1 MTTNIW
7 DKLNK
12 QGGIYQA
19 GIYIVQDGKQRHL
32 LEYLNDKFS
41 PIGVDY
47 FKNNPTMLDRS
58 GWYYITENGTTKIM
72 DAQHSQAR
80 KAYEQLF
87 YEVMTPFASHL
98 PNVANSDY
106 GNAQHWGAAMN
117 QLVKL
122 GKQQTQKSKQQT
134 QNPNSAVNKAGE
146 TLGVKPDPVDIGS
159 NMQVPQDE
167 KPLAKD
173 LRDKVESSAL
183 ANVQD
188 FLSQIDPY
196 LAGTINRQDF
206 HQLTKNDLNLFSQA
220 SKWALAMKKHGW
232 SAEQQDIVDK
242 LDNFLNTRAE
252 AQILSTLDVPVEER
266 REYLNNYFRQLP
278 DLKKGTIPKASQ
290 FGFMPPNEKNGLSY
304 LVNQNLSLDSM
315 NQLIAT
321 GYKVVFNPNLLSPE
335 GAERYAKQIKGSVA
349 PIYDYDGDGLKD
361 VYIYDKTGKI
371 AVINGHRLKRD
382 DKAVLKRLFYQQYP
396 AKERK
401 KMGGFKGWLNTV
413 LFQVG
418 PYNWKG
424 ERTVRVTKE
433 NWEML
438 QFLHD
443 KGYLKKKPEAFLPKT
458 NKSFSSTVKTHIL
471 DSIKSALKRIFPSQA
486 KSTWYLPIN
495 QVRDVLYKIIAGSYM
510 HNIAQ
515 QRGILSSLESTMT
528 NYNSSKQK
536 QNSKNQLF
544 KLLSQWCSKDEN
556 AKAELAACLEEIVN
570 KYIPQIHIIGV
581 GLLLQNTSY
590 LGFIDQ
596 THINDTALNKEEPG
610 GTLRTYL
617 MQEKVNWAGQIKPA
631 LQKFFEDFF
640 PGMNEQAF
648 KQLVQYYSSFIV
660 GLGKDIAPNF
670 NVNQTIYKEFALPA
684 SKNDFTGKYEKYNVD
699 DADDVLGLEDI
710 RTTEFKRWDGARPYN
725 AEVIAGNKYANDL
738 RNWRSL
744 RN

>member
-1 MTTNIW
+1 MTTTIW
-7 DKLNK
+7 DSLNK
-12 QGGIYQA
+12 QGGTYNVGMYVAQVDDNFYL
-19 GIYIVQDGKQRHL
+19 GEYMDG
-32 LEYLNDKFS
+32 KFS
-41 PIGVDY
+41 PIANNY
-47 FKNNPTMLDRS
+47 FQTKPTMLDR
-58 GWYYITENGTTKIM
+58 GNWYFMNQEGVIKPMEGKNTKER
-72 DAQHSQAR
+72 Q
-80 KAYEQLF
+80 AYEAIF
-87 YEVMTPFASHL
+87 FKVMQPFAPFL
-98 PNVANSDY
+98 PKDADFQY
-106 GNAQHWGAAMN
+106 GNASHWGAAMN
-117 QLVKL
+117 RLVKIQKGVL
-122 GKQQTQKSKQQT
+122 QKSKQQT

-146 TLGVKPDPVDIGS
+146 TIGVKPDPVDIGS
-159 NMQVPQDE
+159 NMQVPTDE
-167 KPLAKD
+167 KPLSKD

-196 LAGTINRQDF
+196 LAQTINRQDF

-242 LDNFLNTRAE
+242 LDSFLNTRAE
-252 AQILSTLDVPVEER
+252 AQIISTLDVKPEER
-266 REYLNNYFRQLP
+266 IEYLKNYFRQLP

-396 AKERK
+396 AKKRK
-401 KMGGFKGWLNTV
+401 AMGGFKGWLNTV

-424 ERTVRVTKE
+424 ERTVRVTEE
-433 NWEML
+433 NWQML
-438 QFLHD
+438 QTLYNM
-443 KGYLKKKPEAFLPKT
+443 GYLKKKPEAFLPKT

-471 DSIKSALKRIFPSQA
+471 DSIKSALKKIFPSQA

-495 QVRDVLYKIIAGSYM
+495 QVRDVLYKIIGGSYM
-510 HNIAQ
+510 YNLAQ
-515 QRGILSSLESTMT
+515 QRGILASLESTMT

-556 AKAELAACLEEIVN
+556 AKAELAGCLGEIVD
-570 KYIPQIHIIGV
+570 KYIPEIHIIGV

-590 LGFIDQ
+590 QGFIDQ

-610 GTLRTYL
+610 GTMRTYL
-617 MQEKVNWAGQIKPA
+617 MQEKVNWAGQIKPV

-640 PGMNEQAF
+640 PGMNEQKF
-648 KQLVQYYSSFIV
+648 KQLVQYYSSFIA
-660 GLGKDIAPNF
+660 GLGKDIPHNF
-670 NVNQTIYKEFALPA
+670 NVSKNMYKEFALPG
-684 SKNDFTGKYEKYNVD
+684 SKTDFAGKYEKYNVD
-699 DADDVLGLEDI
+699 DADDVLGLQDI

-738 RNWRSL
+738 RSWKSL